1 MEVNKQILTEIYEYI
16 QNSKINNMNNNNN
29 NNTTKIY
36 ENNVKIPDL
45 IIYDHIAQYSIWIA
59 LSFLIGGI
67 LLEKKYIKRI
77 LMALVLLPLLAWGY
91 VQFVVDYASLKKEIF
106 AYNAMAEATLANI
119 AEAQDRYKSEQGTYI
134 DDLRKL
140 YSHIGGAGGMN
151 ECVKIL
157 SVKAGFDHWRA
168 KAAHLSSPET
178 VIWDSRAGTSLK
190 KG

>member
-1 MEVNKQILTEIYEYI
+1 MALDSITKFLILNDQVLAQTGCGE
-16 QNSKINNMNNNNN
+16 
-29 NNTTKIY
+29 
-36 ENNVKIPDL
+36 KIPDL
-45 IIYDHIAQYSIWIA
+45 NIYAQISQYSIWIA
-59 LSFLIGGI
+59 LALGIGGI
-67 LLEKKYIKRI
+67 LLDQKAIKGI
-77 LMALVLLPLLAWGY
+77 LFTLALVPLLAWGY
-91 VQFVVDYASLKKEIF
+91 VQFVVDYSKLKKDIF
-106 AYNAMAEATLANI
+106 AYNSMAEATLANI

-134 DDLRKL
+134 GDLRKL

-168 KAAHLSSPET
+168 EAAHLSSPET

>member
-1 MEVNKQILTEIYEYI
+1 MDFILNIYILKNEII
-16 QNSKINNMNNNNN
+16 SIANCGN
-29 NNTTKIY
+29 
-36 ENNVKIPDL
+36 KIPNL
-45 IIYDHIAQYSIWIA
+45 EVYEKISQYSIWIA
-59 LSFLIGGI
+59 LIFFIGAI
-67 LLEKKYIKRI
+67 LLDQKKLKQI
-77 LMALVLLPLLAWGY
+77 LFIFSLFPLMAWGY
-91 VQFVVDYASLKKEIF
+91 VNFKVDYSKLKKEIF

-134 DDLRKL
+134 GDLRKL

-157 SVKAGFDHWRA
+157 SVQAGFDHWRSEA
-168 KAAHLSSPET
+168 KHLSSPKT

>member
-1 MEVNKQILTEIYEYI
+1 MALNMVSKYLILKEVILAQTSCGE
-16 QNSKINNMNNNNN
+16 
-29 NNTTKIY
+29 
-36 ENNVKIPDL
+36 KIPDL
-45 IIYDHIAQYSIWIA
+45 IIYDHISQYSIWIA
-59 LSFLIGGI
+59 LSLTIGGI
-67 LLEKKYIKRI
+67 LIDKKLIKRI
-77 LMALVLLPLLAWGY
+77 LMVLVLIPVMAWVY
-91 VQFVVDYASLKKEIF
+91 VQFVVDYATLKKEIF
-106 AYNAMAEATLANI
+106 SYNAMAEATLANI
-119 AEAQDRYKSEQGTYI
+119 AEAQDRYKSEQRTYI

-168 KAAHLSSPET
+168 EAAHLSSPET

>member
-1 MEVNKQILTEIYEYI
+1 MDLILNIFILKKEIISQVNCG
-16 QNSKINNMNNNNN
+16 N
-29 NNTTKIY
+29 
-36 ENNVKIPDL
+36 KIPDL
-45 IIYDHIAQYSIWIA
+45 AIYEKISQYSIWIA
-59 LSFLIGGI
+59 LAIAIGAI
-67 LLEKKYIKRI
+67 LLDQKIIKKI
-77 LMALVLLPLLAWGY
+77 LFILALFPIMSWGY
-91 VQFVVDYASLKKEIF
+91 VNFIVDYSRLKKEIF

-134 DDLRKL
+134 GDLRKL

-157 SVKAGFDHWRA
+157 SVQAGFDHWRSEA
-168 KAAHLSSPET
+168 KHLSSPKT

>member
-1 MEVNKQILTEIYEYI
+1 MISKYLILKEGII
-16 QNSKINNMNNNNN
+16 AQ
-29 NNTTKIY
+29 TTCG
-36 ENNVKIPDL
+36 EKIPDL

-67 LLEKKYIKRI
+67 LLEKKFIKRI
-77 LMALVLLPLLAWGY
+77 LMSLVLLPLFAWGY

-134 DDLRKL
+134 GDLRKL

-151 ECVKIL
+151 ECVKII

-168 KAAHLSSPET
+168 EAAHLSSPET

>member
-1 MEVNKQILTEIYEYI
+1 MGLDLITQTLIISDGIVSETNCGY
-16 QNSKINNMNNNNN
+16 
-29 NNTTKIY
+29 
-36 ENNVKIPDL
+36 KIPDL
-45 IIYDHIAQYSIWIA
+45 IIYEKISEFSIWIA
-59 LSFLIGGI
+59 LVLAISGI
-67 LLEKKYIKRI
+67 LLDQKSKKRI
-77 LMALVLLPLLAWGY
+77 LFFIAIFPLMAWCY
-91 VQFVVDYASLKKEIF
+91 VQFVVDYSRLKKDIF
-106 AYNAMAEATLANI
+106 AYNSMAEATLANI

-134 DDLRKL
+134 ENLRKL

-168 KAAHLSSPET
+168 EATHLSSPET

>member
-1 MEVNKQILTEIYEYI
+1 MNLFSNIFIVKKGVIAQANCGNQIPDSAIYE
-16 QNSKINNMNNNNN
+16 QVS
-29 NNTTKIY
+29 
-36 ENNVKIPDL
+36 
-45 IIYDHIAQYSIWIA
+45 QYSIWIA
-59 LSFLIGGI
+59 LTFAIGAI
-67 LLEKKYIKRI
+67 LLDQKTIKRI
-77 LMALVLLPLLAWGY
+77 LMIFALVPLMAWGY
-91 VQFVVDYASLKKEIF
+91 VQFVVDYSSLKKEIF

-134 DDLRKL
+134 GDLRKL

-157 SVKAGFDHWRA
+157 SVQAGFDHWRA
-168 KAAHLSSPET
+168 EAAHLSSPET